1 MGSLGSLYLLF
12 LLLFMFEI
20 FYNEKL
26 KRKLKNRKISY
37 NA

>member
-1 MGSLGSLYLLF
+1 MGSLGSLYLFF

-37 NA
+37 DA